1 MKKIGVIGAGTMGR
15 GVAELFASYNYLV
28 ILVDCSEKAVEDAKK
43 DIYNISRFK
52 NIGVKNNQYCNP
64 EQVLENI
71 TFTTNMNS
79 LFDADFV
86 VENTYENFEVK
97 KMIYEEIDNICR
109 SDVIF
114 AVNTSCIS
122 ITKLASVTNRPAQ
135 MLGMHFMNPVS
146 KIDAVEVIKG
156 FYTSESTLSNALDLL
171 KAVGKE
177 GVVVNDFEGF
187 VSNRISHLMMNEAAF
202 IVQDGVAT
210 PQVIDDIFKKCYGHK
225 MGPLETADLI
235 GLDTVVDSLDILFDS
250 YRDTK
255 FRCCPLLRKMVY
267 ANLKGRKT
275 GEGFYKYQ

>member
-52 NIGVKNNQYCNP
+52 NIGVKSSPFCNP

-79 LFDADFV
+79 LFDVDFV

-122 ITKLASVTNRPAQ
+122 ITKLASLTNRPAQ

-156 FYTSESTLSNALDLL
+156 FYTSENTLSNALDLL
-171 KAVGKE
+171 NAVGKE
-177 GVVVNDFEGF
+177 GVVVNDFTGF

-210 PQVIDDIFKKCYGHK
+210 PEVVDDIFKKCYGHK

-250 YRDTK
+250 YRDPK

-267 ANLKGRKT
+267 ANLKGRKS